1 MKLYLKILLA
11 AVMTVTM
18 TLDGQAGKTTVNA
31 RLDSTILLMG
41 KVTPLHVTIVQD
53 RDVVGVF
60 PWENRDTINAFV
72 EIAAKPKPDTVD
84 LGNNR
89 IQINRDLIL
98 QAFDSGMYV
107 IKPLPYVVGTD
118 TFLTQQLSLKVLPVK
133 VDTLQDIHDIAPVET
148 VPFKLLD
155 WVPDFIADYWWL
167 WLLLALLL
175 AGGLYYYLV
184 WYKKGR
190 KISLPSRKRLSPYD
204 EAMANLQRLKEDN
217 LWQNGQE
224 KAYFTALTDIL
235 RVYIDRRF
243 HINAVEMTSTQIVDT
258 LKKNDET
265 RAVNEQLEMIL
276 EVADIVKFANVRPLA
291 DDNEL
296 AFQRALNFV
305 EATRPV
311 ENDIDNDDKKKNK
324 KEEEETK

>member
-1 MKLYLKILLA
+1 MKLIIKIILTVVMAVAVGVA
-11 AVMTVTM
+11 A
-18 TLDGQAGKTTVNA
+18 QAGKTTVTA
-31 RLDSTILLMG
+31 KLDSAVLLMG
-41 KVTPLHVTIVQD
+41 KVTPLHLTIVQD
-53 RDVVGVF
+53 RDAVGFF

-72 EIAAKPKPDTVD
+72 EIAAKPKADTID
-84 LGNNR
+84 LENNR

-98 QAFDSGMYV
+98 QSFDSGMYV
-107 IKPLPYVVGTD
+107 IKPIPYVVGRD
-118 TFLTQQLSLKVLPVK
+118 TFHTQQLTLKVLPVK
-133 VDTLQDIHDIAPVET
+133 VDTLQDIHDYAPVET

-155 WVPDFIADYWWL
+155 WVPNFIADYWWL
-167 WLLLALLL
+167 WLLALVLV
-175 AGGLYYYLV
+175 AGGLYYYLM

-190 KISLPSRKRLSPYD
+190 KITMPGRKRLSPYD
-204 EAMANLQRLKEDN
+204 EAMVNLQQLKADN

-224 KAYFTALTDIL
+224 KAYFTGLTDIL

-243 HINAVEMTSTQIVDT
+243 HINAVEMTSSQIVDT

-276 EVADIVKFANVRPLA
+276 EVADIVKFAGVRPLA

-311 ENDIDNDDKKKNK
+311 EADNDKKK
-324 KEEEETK
+324 KEEDKK